1 MRRLRSS
8 IGRRLSAACGK
19 VPRSP
24 SGKAAS
30 GPRIFLVGHL
40 SLWRLSLA
48 AMVVPAMFVAA
59 TARGQ
64 DRVAFGLD
72 WKAEAEYGGY
82 YQALATGLYAKRG
95 LDVTIE
101 EGGPQVNHMLLLMA
115 GRLDFNL
122 GGGRAIEF
130 AAAESAVSR
139 RRGDLSERSRGAD
152 RSSRPGKRQLRGA
165 EGQADHDRRRRAHR
179 LVAFS
184 RRQNSAMTTAR
195 SGPILLTWGRFLPTR
210 RRSKKAT
217 PAASLF

>member
-1 MRRLRSS
+1 MGILLSA
-8 IGRRLSAACGK
+8 IGRRLAAFRK
-19 VPRSP
+19 VAQWPDDEAKP
-24 SGKAAS
+24 
-30 GPRIFLVGHL
+30 GPRVRCL
-40 SLWRLSLA
+40 SLRLFSVA
-48 AMVVPAMFVAA
+48 ATVVPAMFVAA

-130 AAAESAVSR
+130 AQQNLPFLAVG
-139 RRGDLSERSRGAD
+139 GDFSERSRGAD

-165 EGQADHDRRRRAHR
+165 EGQADHDRRRRAGR
-179 LVAFS
+179 LVAVS
-184 RRQNSAMTTAR
+184 RRQIR
-195 SGPILLTWGRFLPTR
+195 L
-210 RRSKKAT
+210 
-217 PAASLF
+217 